1 MIMNKKKPASL
12 HEATLNLWK
21 IRIILEKNYMENCAA
36 WMAGRIESLID
47 YMQYGQALIAY
58 HKQDGTF
65 KLVKATLIP
74 YQKAFEKEY
83 DITRIAGTVIYW
95 DIELQEW
102 RTFQLEN
109 FLEWRP
115 IC

>member
-21 IRIILEKNYMENCAA
+21 IRIILEKNYTENCAA

-47 YMQYGQALIAY
+47 Y